1 MDFDPVERY
10 YDLSSEEI
18 ARIQEKK
25 LREMVRYQL
34 YPFSPYYKRLFDEK
48 GIDPNSINTVKDLER
63 IPLTKKEDIMPTED
77 DPNRYK
83 DIILSPDLEKIMEH
97 WPRMKLIRMKLS
109 DLTGGDP
116 KKELAQEYYPNFMIN
131 STDGS
136 ENNFS
141 FMFTSRDIRQFS
153 NAYRSL
159 QDVVGMEDEWVILNC
174 FPFGPHIAFTFMYWL
189 NIFTPLRIYHCG
201 GDALSSTEKALD
213 MINAVDAN
221 VIVGF
226 PSYINYLLR
235 RAKGKATDLSGIK
248 LVLIAGERTTK
259 GSKKKIEQ
267 LLKDG
272 GAQDFTIYDIY
283 LSTEMRDALPECT
296 PGSGVYHIHPNL
308 HIAEIVD
315 PLTGKQKRPGERG
328 HLVITNIDGRGSTIC
343 RYLIG
348 DIFEGGILYGKCPLC
363 GSNIPRIRGPIGRM
377 KDYSK
382 KMSLTEE
389 NERSVNLDPLYDI
402 LHGLEGIVD
411 WQVSI
416 EKKNKSD
423 LDILKVK
430 IAIDEGVDRKE
441 LAKQIEKKIKD
452 AMEIPVSIDTSTSE
466 NELLEMWGS
475 KIKPERI
482 VDNRPSR

>member
-10 YDLSSEEI
+10 YDLSSEEV

-25 LREMVRYQL
+25 LREFIKYQL
-34 YPFSPYYKRLFDEK
+34 YPFSPYYKKFFDDN
-48 GIDPNSINTVKDLER
+48 GIDPYSINTVKDLDR
-63 IPLTKKEDIMPTED
+63 IPLTKKEDIKATLE

-83 DIILSPDLEKIMEH
+83 DLILQADLEKIMEH

-131 STDGS
+131 PTGGS
-136 ENNFS
+136 GNNLPI
-141 FMFTSRDIRQFS
+141 MFTSRDIRQFS

-159 QDVVGMEDEWVILNC
+159 QDVVGMEDDWVVLNC
-174 FPFGPHIAFTFMYWL
+174 FPFGPHLTFVFIYWL
-189 NIFTPLRIYHCG
+189 NIFAPLKIYHIADG
-201 GDALSSTEKALD
+201 ELSSTDRALD

-221 VIVGF
+221 VLVGTS
-226 PSYINYLLR
+226 SYIYYLLR
-235 RAKGKATDLSGIK
+235 RAREKNIALSGIR
-248 LVLIAGERTTK
+248 LVLTAGERSTK
-259 GSKKKIEQ
+259 GSRKKIEQ

-272 GAQDFTIYDIY
+272 GAQDFTISDIY

-315 PLTGKQKRPGERG
+315 PLTGKKKRPGERG
-328 HLVITNIDGRGSTIC
+328 ALAITNIDGRGSTIC

-382 KMSLTEE
+382 KISLIKD
-389 NERSVNLDPLYDI
+389 NEKSVNLYLLYDI
-402 LHGLEGIVD
+402 LHGLEDIID

-416 EKKNKSD
+416 VKKNKSD
-423 LDILKVK
+423 LDVLKVK
-430 IAIDEGVDRKE
+430 VAINEGGDRKE
-441 LAKQIEKKIKD
+441 LAKQIEKKIND
-452 AMEIPVSIDTSTSE
+452 VMEIPVSIDTSLSE
-466 NELLEMWGS
+466 NELFEKVGRKLM
-475 KIKPERI
+475 PERI
-482 VDNRPSR
+482 VDNRSSG